1 MASKSLVKWLKMLRE
16 NWGVCAWLFSSIRVS
31 MSPATEGVHLP
42 FIGQGEGE
50 LQVCRTVQ
58 LHGEAWCAT
67 P

>member
-1 MASKSLVKWLKMLRE
+1 MSSDVVGELENVCVLCRILCRASC
-16 NWGVCAWLFSSIRVS
+16 GG
-31 MSPATEGVHLP
+31 GVHLP

-50 LQVCRTVQ
+50 LQTCRTVQ